1 MILGTCDVPV
11 VPDGDA
17 IRAGITPVQPWY
29 NPGITLVQPNSQ
41 WGLYPPPQK
50 VSLKWAHL
58 PGRWVFLFAVHAA
71 EEGVKGD
78 ERKKRGE
85 GEGRR

>member
-29 NPGITLVQPNSQ
+29 NPIPSGGYTHRPKKSALCGSLSGPV
-41 WGLYPPPQK
+41 GLSFRGPR
-50 VSLKWAHL
+50 
-58 PGRWVFLFAVHAA
+58 RW
-71 EEGVKGD
+71 KGD
-78 ERKKRGE
+78 EKGCEEGKGGE
-85 GEGRR
+85 CE